1 MKSFP
6 QSNNLFNESIRLL
19 ATCPVCHKQYAQ
31 TNAKIVD
38 EVEDAHLLHVR
49 CGKCS
54 SSVVAI
60 IFTTGFGMTSMG
72 ILTDLNSGDLSK
84 FKEWKNISQNEVLD
98 LYQYLQKER
107 LLAI

>member
-38 EVEDAHLLHVR
+38 EVDDAHLLHVR
-49 CGKCS
+49 CSRCS
-54 SSVVAI
+54 SSVLAI
-60 IFTTGFGMTSMG
+60 IFTTGFGITSMG
-72 ILTDLNSGDLSK
+72 ILTDLNSSDLGK
-84 FKEWKNISQNEVLD
+84 FREWKAIGQDEVLE
-98 LYQYLQKER
+98 LYQYLRKER